1 VTIKHIVSLSGGIGS
16 YETLKRVIAKEGKE
30 NIIAV
35 FCDTM
40 NEDGDLYRFLSDI
53 ENHLGIV
60 ITRLATGKDP
70 WQLCFE
76 NKFLFNSRVA
86 LCSRILKT
94 QLFNDW
100 LRENFAPNDCVLYL
114 GIDFTESHRKEAIVK
129 GYAPYKVEFP
139 MCDKPYIYK
148 YEMIDELKNEGIKI
162 PRLYELGFAHNNCG
176 GACFKAGIASW
187 KNLLEKDRIKFLECE
202 DKEEVFRKRS
212 GKDVSILKR
221 SGKPFTL
228 RQLREAVDSAPEQL
242 SLFDDE
248 EVGGCG
254 CFVGDF
260 DNENNKG
267 ENDEKGKQ
275 GT

>member
-1 VTIKHIVSLSGGIGS
+1 MSITHIVSLSGGIGS

-30 NIIAV
+30 KTIAV

-53 ENHLGIV
+53 EEKTGVRIK
-60 ITRLATGKDP
+60 RLASGKDP
-70 WQLCFE
+70 WGLCFE
-76 NKFLFNSRVA
+76 KRFLFNSRVA

-100 LRENFAPNDCVLYL
+100 LKENYSPSDCVLYL

-129 GYAPYKVEFP
+129 GYSPYKVEFP
-139 MCDKPYIYK
+139 MCDKPYVYK
-148 YEMIDELKNEGIKI
+148 YEMVESLKREGIKV
-162 PRLYELGFAHNNCG
+162 PRLYELGFAHNNCS

-187 KNLLEKDRIKFLECE
+187 KNLLIKDRVTYLRME
-202 DKEEVFRKRS
+202 DKEETFRMIS

-221 SGKPFTL
+221 NGKPFTL
-228 RQLREAVDSAPEQL
+228 RQLREAVDSAPEQM

-260 DNENNKG
+260 DDENERK
-267 ENDEKGKQ
+267 D
-275 GT
+275 